1 MQNKLSVVIITKN
14 EERFIADAIKSAL
27 FADEIVVVDS
37 GSTDKTCDI
46 AKKLGARVIFHEWF
60 GYGNQKNIAIDEA
73 KNDYVF
79 VLDADER
86 ITPSLK
92 KELLGN
98 LDKLSMKV
106 FAVPRLNRFFGK
118 DIRYCGL
125 YPDRSIRLF
134 DRRYSRFNDV
144 PVHESVQTKFP
155 VAKLKNHM
163 THLAFESIREFRNK
177 QIKYAYLSCRTN
189 NITKAII
196 SPFWVFFKIFFL
208 KIGFMEGW
216 RGFII
221 AIIYAEYTFRKYHK

>member
-14 EERFIADAIKSAL
+14 EEVFIAGAIKSAM
-27 FADEIVVVDS
+27 FANEVLVVDS

-46 AKKLGARVIFHEWF
+46 AKKLGARVVFHEWL
-60 GYGNQKNIAIDEA
+60 GYGNQKNLAIDKA

-86 ITPSLK
+86 ITPDLM

-98 LDKLSMKV
+98 LDKLSLKV

-118 DIRYCGL
+118 YIRYCGL
-125 YPDRSIRLF
+125 YPDSSIRLF

-163 THLAFESIREFRNK
+163 IHLAFESIREFRSK
-177 QIKYAYLSCRTN
+177 QIRYAYLSCRTN
-189 NITKAII
+189 NIIKAII